1 MSISSP
7 DRVPPL
13 LAAAHALE
21 SALDGAAGSDPCY
34 LSVAEKTEL
43 LAALTRAASRV
54 AGLRA
59 EVLAVSGDVAE
70 EWGARSAASVL
81 VVETRTSRREAMR
94 DERIGAA
101 LRERWTQVAEGVALG
116 GVTWEQAEVL
126 VHVLDELPDD
136 LDPELRRKAEAHLL
150 AEAGHFDPVALRRLG
165 RHALEVIA
173 PEVADAH
180 AERSLLA
187 EEQRAR
193 AVTRLSFRAR
203 PDGVTDV
210 FARVPDH
217 VADRLRVYLDAY
229 TSPRRVALDSEV
241 DGLPLS
247 RRRGEA
253 FCALLEHIP
262 AAGLPRHGGAAT
274 AVLVTLDLDT
284 LRSGLGLAETSTGD
298 LVSASEARR
307 LACTAGIVPIVLG
320 AKSEILDLGRTRR
333 LFSSSQRR
341 AMDVR
346 DRTCR
351 AQDCDI
357 PAAWCEAHH
366 AKKPWSQGGRT
377 DLKDGLLLCPF
388 HHHRAHDPAWRSDRM
403 PDGRIRFNR
412 RT

>member
-1 MSISSP
+1 M
-7 DRVPPL
+7 
-13 LAAAHALE
+13 
-21 SALDGAAGSDPCY
+21 DPGC
-34 LSVAEKTEL
+34 
-43 LAALTRAASRV
+43 RGCRP
-54 AGLRA
+54 RR
-59 EVLAVSGDVAE
+59 GD
-70 EWGARSAASVL
+70 
-81 VVETRTSRREAMR
+81 
-94 DERIGAA
+94 
-101 LRERWTQVAEGVALG
+101 
-116 GVTWEQAEVL
+116 WEQAEVL

-136 LDPELRRKAEAHLL
+136 LDPGLRRKAEAHLL

-193 AVTRLSFRAR
+193 AVTRLSFRPR

-307 LACTAGIVPIVLG
+307 LACTAVIVP
-320 AKSEILDLGRTRR
+320 
-333 LFSSSQRR
+333 SSSARSRRSWTWAGPGGCSRLHSAGPWTSETAPAERRTATSPPPGVRPIMRRSPGRR
-341 AMDVR
+341 A
-346 DRTCR
+346 
-351 AQDCDI
+351 
-357 PAAWCEAHH
+357 
-366 AKKPWSQGGRT
+366 GG
-377 DLKDGLLLCPF
+377 P
-388 HHHRAHDPAWRSDRM
+388 
-403 PDGRIRFNR
+403 I
-412 RT
+412 